1 MSTIYGDG
9 FVADRFAPTSL
20 IEAAELAEAQQRAEL
35 RQHESADI
43 ATRCSR
49 EAMRAI
55 PWITKRATLALIA
68 CLVDV
73 VSRGS
78 WSHTDAGTGVLE
90 ALGDCVTILEN
101 SISRHGG

>member
-1 MSTIYGDG
+1 MN
-9 FVADRFAPTSL
+9 APTSI

-68 CLVDV
+68 CLVDI
-73 VSRGS
+73 VSRS
-78 WSHTDAGTGVLE
+78 NWRHTDCATGVLE
-90 ALGDCVTILEN
+90 ALGDCVTILETA
-101 SISRHGG
+101 IEKHGS

>member
-1 MSTIYGDG
+1 MN
-9 FVADRFAPTSL
+9 APTSI

-55 PWITKRATLALIA
+55 PWISKRATLALIA
-68 CLVDV
+68 CLVDI
-73 VSRGS
+73 VSRS
-78 WSHTDAGTGVLE
+78 NWSHTDAGHGVIE
-90 ALGDCVTILEN
+90 ALGDAVFVLET
-101 SISRHGG
+101 SISKHGG

>member
-1 MSTIYGDG
+1 MNMPATL
-9 FVADRFAPTSL
+9 A
-20 IEAAELAEAQQRAEL
+20 EAAELAEAQQRAEL

-68 CLVDV
+68 CLVDI
-73 VSRGS
+73 VSRS
-78 WSHTDAGTGVLE
+78 NWRHTDAGHGVIE
-90 ALGDCVTILEN
+90 ALGDAVFVLEE
-101 SISRHGG
+101 SISKHGG

>member
-1 MSTIYGDG
+1 MN
-9 FVADRFAPTSL
+9 APTSL

-43 ATRCSR
+43 VTRASR

-68 CLVDV
+68 CLVDI
-73 VSRGS
+73 VSRS
-78 WSHTDAGTGVLE
+78 NWSHTDAGHGVIE
-90 ALGDCVTILEN
+90 ALGDAVAVLEF
-101 SISRHGG
+101 SIEKHGS

>member
-1 MSTIYGDG
+1 MNMPATM
-9 FVADRFAPTSL
+9 A
-20 IEAAELAEAQQRAEL
+20 EAAELAEAQQRAEL

-68 CLVDV
+68 CLVDI
-73 VSRGS
+73 VSRS
-78 WSHTDAGTGVLE
+78 NWSHTDAGHGVIE
-90 ALGDCVTILEN
+90 ALGDAVTALEF
-101 SISRHGG
+101 SIEKHGG